1 MSYDEFIDLV
11 ESMRKA
17 QKDYFRTRLPSAL
30 ENSKALER
38 EVDRAVKAYEQ
49 AKVGNAEELEFSGD
63 TVYRGQNIVQVVID
77 IFCENVFPGR
87 LDARVKEAQSGR
99 RKFFIYRHILS

>member
-49 AKVGNAEELEFSGD
+49 AKVQTFLGF
-63 TVYRGQNIVQVVID
+63 
-77 IFCENVFPGR
+77 
-87 LDARVKEAQSGR
+87 
-99 RKFFIYRHILS
+99 